1 MEVKEFK
8 AFMDMIDEAYP
19 KQKKLNKV
27 QKGLFWLTLQD
38 YSLENSLQALV
49 SHTHSGEWKPQ
60 VCDLCKHLSDYTL
73 PIIETFSN
81 FFNGVEVKDK
91 IALEVFKLM
100 GGDRLRRTTLEKDYR
115 GLELKFIDLYRQKA
129 TQKRME
135 KLPNKLKNKLIGL
148 DNA

>member
-8 AFMDMIDEAYP
+8 AFMNMVDEAYP
-19 KQKKLNKV
+19 KQKKLNQV

-38 YSLENSLQALV
+38 HSLHDSIQALV

-60 VCDLCKHLSDYTL
+60 VCDICKHLPNVNL

-81 FFNGVEVKDK
+81 FFNGVEVKDN

-100 GGDRLRRTTLEKDYR
+100 GGERLRRTSLEKDYR
-115 GLELKFIDLYRQKA
+115 NLELRFVELYKQKS
-129 TQKRME
+129 TQKRMGE
-135 KLPNKLKNKLIGL
+135 LPQDLKNKLIGL

>member
-8 AFMDMIDEAYP
+8 AFMDMVDEAYP

-38 YSLENSLQALV
+38 HSLQDSVQALV

-60 VCDLCKHLSDYTL
+60 VCDICKHLPDNTL

-91 IALEVFKLM
+91 IALEVFKRM
-100 GGDRLRRTTLEKDYR
+100 GGDRLRKTSLEKDYR
-115 GLELKFIDLYRQKA
+115 GLELKFIELYKQKS

-135 KLPNKLKNKLIGL
+135 ELPNKLKNKLIGL